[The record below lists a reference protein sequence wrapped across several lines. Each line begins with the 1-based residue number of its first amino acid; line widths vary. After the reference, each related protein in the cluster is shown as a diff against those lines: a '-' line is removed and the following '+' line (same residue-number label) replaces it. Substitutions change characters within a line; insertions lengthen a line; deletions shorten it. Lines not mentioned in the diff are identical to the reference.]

1 MKLQIDDQRLRLRLS
16 EEQLDELTRE
26 RRLEATLQGP
36 GASRSTRTLMLEEGL
51 MTPVCKGDL
60 MQLQIV
66 LPLTEF
72 LAFAR
77 ERPRRDG
84 FAFTSD
90 RLELSVEVD
99 VRDSRRRQVLE
110 HRSAPGS

>member
-26 RRLEATLQGP
+26 GRLEATLLGP
-36 GASRSTRTLMLEEGL
+36 GASRSTRTLMLEEDL
-51 MTPVCKGDL
+51 STPVCKGDL
-60 MQLQIV
+60 MQLQII
-66 LPLTEF
+66 LPQAEF

-84 FAFTSD
+84 FVFTSE
-90 RLELSVEVD
+90 RLDLSVEVD
-99 VRDSRRRQVLE
+99 VRDSRRRQVFE
-110 HRSAPGS
+110 HRSASGN